1 MHIRPSPLH
10 PSVTICATVQAP
22 SIGTSKN
29 RKGIVQLA
37 SLSLV
42 NPLLTCYLPVSNP
55 SVLEGAWAAQTAGAA
70 TNQWSSIAFGNG
82 VFVAISYDGPSS
94 GTNSVMTSPDGV
106 IWTARTPAYS
116 TYYWSLVTFGNGTF
130 VATNAPP
137 APEVP
142 RVMTSSDG
150 ISWSSYSVTR
160 KFDCLTFG
168 NGMFVGISDTDLT
181 SSIVS
186 TSSDGV
192 TWHASAGMPVQ
203 SHLPLDLNHLRQ
215 HLVRRRQ
222 QRWLNQSHDI
232 SRWYYLDRPL
242 CCTG

>member
-116 TYYWSLVTFGNGTF
+116 TYYWSLVTFGNGLF
-130 VATNAPP
+130 VAITVSKVVAS
-137 APEVP
+137 ADGITWTAGTAISGAWKSVTSGKGIFVAVASFSSQ
-142 RVMTSSDG
+142 VMTWG
-150 ISWSSYSVTR
+150 P
-160 KFDCLTFG
+160 F
-168 NGMFVGISDTDLT
+168 
-181 SSIVS
+181 
-186 TSSDGV
+186 
-192 TWHASAGMPVQ
+192 
-203 SHLPLDLNHLRQ
+203 
-215 HLVRRRQ
+215 
-222 QRWLNQSHDI
+222 
-232 SRWYYLDRPL
+232 
-242 CCTG
+242 